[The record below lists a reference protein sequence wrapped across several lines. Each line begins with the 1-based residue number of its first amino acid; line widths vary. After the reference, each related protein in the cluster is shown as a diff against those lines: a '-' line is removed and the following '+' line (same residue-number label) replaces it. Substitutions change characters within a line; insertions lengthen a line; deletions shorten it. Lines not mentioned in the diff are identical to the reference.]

1 MCNVNSSTKI
11 VRNKIGLLNLAM
23 ELNNI
28 SKACRVMGVS
38 RDTFYRYQHAREEGG
53 IEALVARNRK
63 VPNLR
68 NRVDFQ
74 IEEAIVKKVLENPA
88 YGPVRISNELLKE
101 GTLVSASGVRSV
113 LVRRNLENTKRRLL
127 YLEEKV
133 NKEGLI
139 LTEGQI
145 RVMER
150 RKEEGEIM
158 GEIITEHPGYLGS
171 QDTYYVGTIK
181 GVGRIYQQSFIDT
194 YSRVAIAKLYN
205 TRESTVAADIL
216 NDRVLTFFEEKNVP
230 LLRILTDRG
239 TEYCGRVE
247 EHHYELYLAINGI
260 EHSKSKARHPQT
272 NGIVERFHR
281 TILEEFYQVV
291 FRKKIYSSIEELQ
304 KDLDDWL
311 KFYNEGRPHQG
322 KRCLGKTPMETFN
335 EGMKIVLEKIIN
347 SLQPQKLE
355 LEGGTT
361 YEDGLNDFELTV
373 QT

>member
-1 MCNVNSSTKI
+1 
-11 VRNKIGLLNLAM
+11 M

-38 RDTFYRYQHAREEGG
+38 RDTFYRYQHAHEEGG
-53 IEALVARNRK
+53 IEALLSRNRK
-63 VPNLR
+63 VPNLK
-68 NRVDFQ
+68 NRVDIQ
-74 IEEAIVKKVLENPA
+74 IEEAIVQKVLNNPA
-88 YGPVRISNELLKE
+88 HGPVRISNELLKE
-101 GTLVSASGVRSV
+101 GTLISASGVRSV
-113 LVRRNLENTKRRLL
+113 LMRKDLENTKKRLA
-127 YLEEKV
+127 YLDEKV
-133 NKEGLI
+133 SKEGLI
-139 LTEGQI
+139 LTEEQLK
-145 RVMER
+145 VMER
-150 RKEEGEIM
+150 RKEEAEIM

-194 YSRVAIAKLYN
+194 YSRVAMAKLYN
-205 TRESTVAADIL
+205 TRESIAAADLL
-216 NDRVLTFFEEKNVP
+216 NDKVIPYFEKKNVP

-291 FRKKIYSSIEELQ
+291 FRKKIYSSIAELQ
-304 KDLDDWL
+304 NDLDDWL
-311 KFYNEGRPHQG
+311 EFYNKRRPHQG

-347 SLQPQKLE
+347 SLQDQRIE
-355 LEGGTT
+355 IEGGTT
-361 YEDGLNDFELTV
+361 YEGELNDFELTV